1 MSVSHIAIFWGIH
14 AAQRFNPYPMANPAC
29 LVRYFTDVIAVGG
42 NALIRRSPHASI
54 AVYRETD
61 VPWSFLLH
69 YSTRTSAS

>member
-14 AAQRFNPYPMANPAC
+14 AAQCFNPYPMANPAC

-42 NALIRRSPHASI
+42 NALIRHSPHASI

-61 VPWSFLLH
+61 VP
-69 YSTRTSAS
+69 